1 MLFSGQAIINF
12 ESLKELLCVF
22 KVKDILKKHW
32 SDFTNWGIKKS
43 INELLLEFAQNIL
56 VANFLSIIVDKV
68 IAIDITF
75 WISFHL
81 YVLQSWTN
89 STLVL

>member
-1 MLFSGQAIINF
+1 LFSGQTIINF

-32 SDFTNWGIKKS
+32 SDFTIWGTKNS
-43 INELLLEFAQNIL
+43 INELLLEFAQKVL
-56 VANFLSIIVDKV
+56 VANFLSIIVNKV

-75 WISFHL
+75 WISFHW
-81 YVLQSWTN
+81 YVFQSWTN